1 MTFIFFKSPRGALG
15 KGPPWIKISK
25 QYIIMIVHKTIIFNN
40 HNIDA
45 IVDTHMNIWF
55 NAKEIAESLDYS
67 RPKKVIMEN
76 IQLFE
81 KKQLKQL
88 TKNTYGRQPHS
99 IYINESGLYSLI
111 LKSRKP
117 SAKKFKKWITSEVIP
132 SLRQNGY
139 YEMKQKNKS
148 ILSELNKKINAL
160 KKSNETLQCDLKK
173 EKYPNGAVVYAIEY
187 VGNDTK
193 QYRIGMS
200 TDFNKRKKQYNTH
213 LPNNAKVVILKK
225 TNHACKFEYCLKSQL
240 YDFRIKNRKDFYKC
254 SLKQLKKAFT
264 NCELSISSN
273 TVQKGGERILEDLQ
287 HKTTQYRDSIK
298 KLRVNFNKFNLL
310 EAS

>member
-1 MTFIFFKSPRGALG
+1 M
-15 KGPPWIKISK
+15 
-25 QYIIMIVHKTIIFNN
+25 MVHKTIVFNN

-55 NAKEIAESLDYS
+55 NAKDIAESLDYS

-88 TKNTYGRQPHS
+88 TIDTNGKQPHS

-111 LKSRKP
+111 LTSRKP
-117 SAKKFKKWITSEVIP
+117 YAKTFKKWITSEVIP

-139 YEMKQKNKS
+139 NEMKQKNKS
-148 ILSELNKKINAL
+148 ILSDLNGKIKAL

-173 EKYPNGAVVYAIEY
+173 EKYPKGAVVYAIEY
-187 VGNDTK
+187 VVDDTK

-225 TNHACKFEYCLKSQL
+225 TKHACKFEYCLKSQL

-254 SLKQLKKAFT
+254 SLKELKKAFS
-264 NCELSISSN
+264 NCEISISSK
-273 TVQKGGERILEDLQ
+273 TVQSGGEHILEDLL
-287 HKTTQYRDSIK
+287 HKKIQNSENLK
-298 KLRVNFNKFNLL
+298 KIRVNFNRLTR
-310 EAS
+310 SG

>member
-1 MTFIFFKSPRGALG
+1 
-15 KGPPWIKISK
+15 
-25 QYIIMIVHKTIIFNN
+25 MIVHKTIVFNI
-40 HNIDA
+40 HNIDT
-45 IVDTHMNIWF
+45 ILDTHMNIWF
-55 NAKEIAESLDYS
+55 NAKEIAESLGYS

-76 IQLFE
+76 IQSFE

-88 TKNTYGRQPHS
+88 TNDTSGRQPHS

-111 LKSRKP
+111 LNSRKP

-132 SLRQNGY
+132 IIRKNGY
-139 YEMKQKNKS
+139 YEIKQKNKS
-148 ILSELNKKINAL
+148 LLTDLNKKINAL

-187 VGNDTK
+187 IVNDTK

-213 LPNNAKVVILKK
+213 LPNNAKVAVLKK
-225 TNHACKFEYCLKSQL
+225 TQHACKFEYCLKSQL

-254 SLKQLKKAFT
+254 TLKQLKTAFA
-264 NCELSISSN
+264 NCESSCGDEGESSN
-273 TVQKGGERILEDLQ
+273 DVQTGGEHILEDLQ
-287 HKTTQYRDSIK
+287 YQKIQYHEALEKIK
-298 KLRVNFNKFNLL
+298 LNFSRFTPMMMR
-310 EAS
+310 